1 MYLNETWQW
10 LLDTYGHTT
19 VLVAGTTLAHEG
31 TWVLYNLPYT
41 ILSLAKIPWFEQ
53 YRIQKDKPS
62 PSRAQILK
70 TMIIVLLQ
78 HFLVIGPIVYFT
90 QDVVTFKW
98 SRDLPTLRSLLTWVF
113 IYLVIED
120 FVEYWM
126 HRLFHTP
133 FLYKHIHKQHHF
145 FQMPFSLCAEYAHPL
160 DFVFCNYIPV
170 MVGPCLFPQHVVIF
184 WAWLALRILLATE
197 LHTGYSF
204 PWNLENFFYYYAGP
218 KHHDRHHEAFLG
230 NYGSTFKI
238 WDIIFGTMSTQRR
251 EKEVITDPSEV
262 KAKRS

>member
-1 MYLNETWQW
+1 
-10 LLDTYGHTT
+10 
-19 VLVAGTTLAHEG
+19 
-31 TWVLYNLPYT
+31 
-41 ILSLAKIPWFEQ
+41 
-53 YRIQKDKPS
+53 
-62 PSRAQILK
+62 
-70 TMIIVLLQ
+70 MIIVLLQ

-98 SRDLPTLRSLLTWVF
+98 SRDLPTLYASHTHLPFPTQVMFPDFLCLIFSIRRMLLGWVF
-113 IYLVIED
+113 VYLVLED
-120 FVEYWM
+120 FTEYWM

-170 MVGPCLFPQHVVIF
+170 MMGPCLFPQHVVIF

-218 KHHDRHHEAFLG
+218 KHHDRHHEAFMG

-238 WDIIFGTMSTQRR
+238 WDIMFGTMSTQRR
-251 EKEVITDPSEV
+251 EKEIITDPSEE
-262 KAKRS
+262 KIKRS